1 MQDAFSKHPQVKQP
15 RLVEKIRAIIP
26 QLPRQEARVAQYM
39 ALNARYLGFET
50 GASIAKKAGTSEVT
64 VGRLL
69 RRLGYKGMAGL
80 KREIKID
87 HTASDLDINTEQDTT
102 EINAFMKHVLDSE
115 IQALM
120 SVFEQASG
128 SRWASIVQAVC
139 NADTV
144 FVSGYQSI
152 RGVAEDFSRR
162 LSLARDDVRFISAH
176 DSMLGEWIG
185 NSGGLMDG
193 RKECLVI
200 IDVVPYAREAE
211 VLSKL
216 CRDQGR
222 DLVVVS
228 DEFCHW
234 AGDYTDMIIH
244 APSKSGLFLE
254 STGAIVATLNL
265 LVHAVAEDDPQA
277 TSQRLERWQS
287 MTRKLRVF

>member
-1 MQDAFSKHPQVKQP
+1 
-15 RLVEKIRAIIP
+15 
-26 QLPRQEARVAQYM
+26 
-39 ALNARYLGFET
+39 
-50 GASIAKKAGTSEVT
+50 
-64 VGRLL
+64 
-69 RRLGYKGMAGL
+69 MAGL

-193 RKECLVI
+193 RKEWLEI
-200 IDVVPYAREAE
+200 IDVGPYAREAE
-211 VLSKL
+211 VRSKL
-216 CRDQGR
+216 CRDQGPA
-222 DLVVVS
+222 L
-228 DEFCHW
+228 
-234 AGDYTDMIIH
+234 
-244 APSKSGLFLE
+244 
-254 STGAIVATLNL
+254 GAE
-265 LVHAVAEDDPQA
+265 AEDVCHGA
-277 TSQRLERWQS
+277 GG
-287 MTRKLRVF
+287 